1 MGVAPPVDALLSW
14 LMEQTLVHLL
24 GGSPMASEM
33 RCVRIVVT
41 AAVSGCSE
49 WFGVS
54 LTGYVSCSCSL
65 QFPLLLLL

>member
-41 AAVSGCSE
+41 AAVNGL
-49 WFGVS
+49 VS
-54 LTGYVSCSCSL
+54 LL
-65 QFPLLLLL
+65 QVMCCVPVLCNFHYYYCCDN